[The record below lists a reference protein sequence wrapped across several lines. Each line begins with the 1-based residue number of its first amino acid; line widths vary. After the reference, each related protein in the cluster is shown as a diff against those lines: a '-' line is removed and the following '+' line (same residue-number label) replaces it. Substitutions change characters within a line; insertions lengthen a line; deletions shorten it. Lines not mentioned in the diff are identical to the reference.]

1 MGDLLDPPNAEE
13 ARDMFDENMVG
24 GPNARRQM
32 TRRVLLID
40 DTESVLNDYRRILCP
55 PKADSGLDSLED
67 FLFEGDET
75 DSAGKADSESEK
87 QEYNFEIETATQG
100 EQGYEL
106 AVKARERGEPFQL
119 AFVDMRMPPGWDG
132 LQTIQA
138 LVRVDPEMQFVIS
151 TAYSDFTWAE
161 TMERLGY
168 EESDRVLILKKPFDT
183 SEVWQLAVSLSEKW
197 FLAQTARAKRDELEH
212 LVKARTSELL
222 KTQNSLVEA
231 RNEAI
236 EASQAKSRFL
246 AGMSHEIRTPL
257 NAVIG
262 ISNILNELPMPEEQK
277 DMVKTLSTSADHL
290 LMIINDILEFSK
302 IEAGRVELESIRF
315 DMQTCIN
322 DVIQLFGRRAHEKGI
337 GLWSSYPFWVP
348 TRVIGDPTRLKQILT
363 NLVSN
368 AIKFTE
374 TGQVFVSV
382 KFSEGQ
388 DGEKLFTISVED
400 SGIGIPES
408 VRDQLF
414 EEYSQAESS
423 TTRRF
428 GGTGLGLQI
437 SSKLST
443 MMGGNITVDST
454 VGKGSTFHLT
464 VPFAASSDP
473 EDHKVKINT
482 SELETRDLHLI
493 DVRGDAIHLIDVLNK
508 YTRNIAVHRS
518 VEEFTKQGDLH
529 ELDMVIYNVDQL
541 TDSVKEQCGNID
553 KTMNVSAPKIV
564 ISHTYRNP
572 TTEEARPFNIRGHIT
587 MPVDVYEFIYALTLV
602 CRERVFHVDTPVITR
617 QLLRM
622 KRDIPTGEEAVVLKK
637 LTGSV
642 LLAEDNIVNQ
652 RVSKMILKRMGLEVE
667 LAGNGAEAVEK
678 ARAGNYDCILMDCQM
693 PEMDGLEATENIR
706 KLGIQLAT
714 GGQIPII
721 AMTACVVDEEIQ
733 QCYDAGMDDY
743 LSKPST
749 PSDIS
754 TVLSKWIPQPS
765 DNLEI

>member
-1 MGDLLDPPNAEE
+1 MYRWSTYTEFMGDLLDPPSAEE
-13 ARDMFDENMVG
+13 AKDLFEGQISGSSSPVWKS
-24 GPNARRQM
+24 ARRI
-32 TRRVLLID
+32 LLID

-55 PKADSGLDSLED
+55 PKTDTGLESLED
-67 FLFEGDET
+67 FLFDEEESQT
-75 DSAGKADSESEK
+75 ASAETTSGKKNGQEEFTFELES
-87 QEYNFEIETATQG
+87 ATQG

-106 AVKARERGEPFQL
+106 ALSARERGEPFQL

-138 LVRVDPEMQFVIS
+138 LMRVDPEMQFIIS

-168 EESDRVLILKKPFDT
+168 EDSDRVLILKKPFDT

-197 FLAQTARAKRDELEH
+197 FLAQSARVKRDELEH

-222 KTQNSLVEA
+222 KTQNSLVQA

-257 NAVIG
+257 NAVVG
-262 ISNILNELPMPEEQK
+262 ISNILNDLPMPEEQK
-277 DMVKTLSTSADHL
+277 DMVKTLNTSADHL
-290 LMIINDILEFSK
+290 LTIINDILEFSK

-315 DMQTCIN
+315 DLQTCIN
-322 DVIQLFGRRAHEKGI
+322 DIIQLFGRRAHEKGI

-382 KFSEGQ
+382 KFSEGV

-400 SGIGIPES
+400 SGIGIPDS
-408 VRDQLF
+408 VKNQLF
-414 EEYSQAESS
+414 EEYTQADST

-443 MMGGNITVDST
+443 LMGGNITVDST
-454 VGKGSTFHLT
+454 PGKGSCFSLT

-473 EDHKVKINT
+473 DEQKVKINT
-482 SELETRDLHLI
+482 SELETRDLHVVDI
-493 DVRGDAIHLIDVLNK
+493 RGDSIHLFNALK
-508 YTRNIAVHRS
+508 KFTRNVSVYQS
-518 VEEFTKQGDLH
+518 VEEFTEQGDLH

-541 TDSVKEQCGNID
+541 TDSVKERCGYID
-553 KTMNVSAPKIV
+553 KKMQVSAPKIV

-587 MPVDVYEFIYALTLV
+587 MPVDVYEFIYALTLI
-602 CRERVFHVDTPVITR
+602 CRERIFHVDTPVITR
-617 QLLRM
+617 QLIRM
-622 KRDIPTGEEAVVLKK
+622 RRDIPVGEEAVVIRDLS
-637 LTGSV
+637 GSI

-652 RVSKMILKRMGLEVE
+652 RVSKMILKRMGLEVDI
-667 LAGNGAEAVEK
+667 ANNGAEAVEK
-678 ARAGNYDCILMDCQM
+678 ARIGNYDCILMDCQM
-693 PEMDGLEATENIR
+693 PEMDGLEATESIR
-706 KLGIQLAT
+706 KLGVQITT
-714 GGQIPII
+714 GDDIPIV
-721 AMTACVVDEEIQ
+721 AMTACVVDEEIKR
-733 QCYDAGMDDY
+733 CYEVGMNDY
-743 LSKPST
+743 LS
-749 PSDIS
+749 
-754 TVLSKWIPQPS
+754 
-765 DNLEI
+765 